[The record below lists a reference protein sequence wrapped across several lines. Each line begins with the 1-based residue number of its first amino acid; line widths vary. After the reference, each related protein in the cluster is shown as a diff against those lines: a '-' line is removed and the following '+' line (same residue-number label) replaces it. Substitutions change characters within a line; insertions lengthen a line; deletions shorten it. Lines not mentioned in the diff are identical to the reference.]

1 MGRGDKKSARGKRF
15 MGSYGNSRKRAD
27 NKATVVKSA
36 PKAVVTSD
44 VAVEEKKKPV
54 PAKKKAE

>member
-27 NKATVVKSA
+27 NKVSVIKSA
-36 PKAVVTSD
+36 PKAVVAEVS
-44 VAVEEKKKPV
+44 VEEKKKP
-54 PAKKKAE
+54 AKKKAE

>member
-27 NKATVVKSA
+27 NKVTVIKSA
-36 PKAVVTSD
+36 PKAVVAE
-44 VAVEEKKKPV
+44 VAIEEKKKPTR
-54 PAKKKAE
+54 KKAEQV

>member
-27 NKATVVKSA
+27 NKATVIKSA
-36 PKAVVTSD
+36 PKAVVAEVGSD
-44 VAVEEKKKPV
+44 DKKK

>member
-27 NKATVVKSA
+27 NKVTVIKSA
-36 PKAVVTSD
+36 PKAVALEASAD
-44 VAVEEKKKPV
+44 DKKKP
-54 PAKKKAE
+54 ARKKAE